1 MRWRWLGF
9 KDAGSVDVGAHG
21 RSIASRALDERNPLK
36 LKMAENSLFA
46 ILLRSPWWASLGIAV
61 ALALLMRLLLPADYA
76 VAGMLG
82 SFPFVVIAAIAAWKQ
97 LRAPS
102 ASQLAQTL
110 ERLQAMNSREFAD
123 AIEAAFRA
131 QGHEVTRLN
140 QPGAD
145 LELMLRHRRTVV
157 AFKRWKAASIGV
169 EPLRELRAACER
181 LQAAA
186 GIYVHGGVPSD
197 KALDYARQNQLRL
210 MPVTELAQQLL
221 AGGALRG

>member
-1 MRWRWLGF
+1 
-9 KDAGSVDVGAHG
+9 
-21 RSIASRALDERNPLK
+21 
-36 LKMAENSLFA
+36 MAENSLFA
-46 ILLRSPWWASLGIAV
+46 ILLRSPWWMSLGIGV

-102 ASQLAQTL
+102 ASQLTQAL
-110 ERLQAMNSREFAD
+110 ERLHAMNSREFAE

-157 AFKRWKAASIGV
+157 AFKRWKAASVGV
-169 EPLRELRAACER
+169 EPLREL
-181 LQAAA
+181 QAA
-186 GIYVHGGVPSD
+186 
-197 KALDYARQNQLRL
+197 KARQEAEAALFVATGALSEKASDFVREHKLQL
-210 MPVTELAQQLL
+210 MGAPELAQLVS
-221 AGGALRG
+221 AAPKKR

>member
-1 MRWRWLGF
+1 M
-9 KDAGSVDVGAHG
+9 
-21 RSIASRALDERNPLK
+21 K

-61 ALALLMRLLLPADYA
+61 ALALLMRLLLPKDYA

-82 SFPFVVIAAIAAWKQ
+82 SFPFVVIAAMAAWKQ

-102 ASQLAQTL
+102 ATQLAQTL
-110 ERLQAMNSREFAD
+110 ERLQAMNSREFAE

-157 AFKRWKAASIGV
+157 AFRRWKAASIGV
-169 EPLRELRAACER
+169 EPLRD
-181 LQAAA
+181 LQAAKTKLEA
-186 GIYVHGGVPSD
+186 EAAMFVATGTLSE
-197 KALDYARQNQLRL
+197 KAADFVRETQLQL
-210 MPVTELAQQLL
+210 MGAPELAQLIR
-221 AGGALRG
+221 GAPAKRA

>member
-1 MRWRWLGF
+1 
-9 KDAGSVDVGAHG
+9 
-21 RSIASRALDERNPLK
+21 
-36 LKMAENSLFA
+36 MAENSLFA

-82 SFPFVVIAAIAAWKQ
+82 SFPFVVIAAMAGWKQ

-102 ASQLAQTL
+102 ATQLAQTL
-110 ERLQAMNSREFAD
+110 ERLQAMNSREFAE

-157 AFKRWKAASIGV
+157 AFRRWKAASIGV
-169 EPLRELRAACER
+169 EPLRELQAAKTKLEAEAAMFVATGTLSEKAGDGCGGRAFRPAGRAGQQRRHRR

-186 GIYVHGGVPSD
+186 RDTGFDEWRGSWPSTWT
-197 KALDYARQNQLRL
+197 APFCAPRPPR
-210 MPVTELAQQLL
+210 
-221 AGGALRG
+221 R

>member
-1 MRWRWLGF
+1 
-9 KDAGSVDVGAHG
+9 
-21 RSIASRALDERNPLK
+21 
-36 LKMAENSLFA
+36 MAENSLFA

-61 ALALLMRLLLPADYA
+61 ALALLMRLLLPQEYA

-169 EPLRELRAACER
+169 EPLRELQAVKTRLEAEAALFVATGTLSEKAGDFVR
-181 LQAAA
+181 ETQLQ
-186 GIYVHGGVPSD
+186 
-197 KALDYARQNQLRL
+197 L
-210 MPVTELAQQLL
+210 MGAPELAQLMR
-221 AGGALRG
+221 AAPKKR

>member
-1 MRWRWLGF
+1 M
-9 KDAGSVDVGAHG
+9 
-21 RSIASRALDERNPLK
+21 K

-61 ALALLMRLLLPADYA
+61 ALALLMRLLLPAQYA

-82 SFPFVVIAAIAAWKQ
+82 SFPFVVIAAIAAWRQ

-102 ASQLAQTL
+102 ATQLAQTL
-110 ERLQAMNSREFAD
+110 ERLQAMNSREFAE

-157 AFKRWKAASIGV
+157 AFRRWKAASIGV
-169 EPLRELRAACER
+169 EPLRELQAAKARLEAEAALFVSTGALSEKAGDFVRETR
-181 LQAAA
+181 LQ
-186 GIYVHGGVPSD
+186 
-197 KALDYARQNQLRL
+197 L
-210 MPVTELAQQLL
+210 MGAPELAQLMR
-221 AGGALRG
+221 AAASKRA